1 MYRYFR
7 ELVKLYKNIT
17 GKISSSPIISGNSSN
32 VNTILILLLVSYFV
46 VGADLSK
53 EMARERGEFKFF
65 AGILTESN
73 TVDTFAYLDFMLID
87 PPVIGEVFY
96 IHFNPPISEVVELNR
111 SRAPPFYT
119 YA

>member
-1 MYRYFR
+1 M
-7 ELVKLYKNIT
+7 LVKLCRNIAE
-17 GKISSSPIISGNSSN
+17 KINSSPIVSGNSPN
-32 VNTILILLLVSYFV
+32 VNTILLLLFVSYFV

-65 AGILTESN
+65 SGILTESN
-73 TVDTFAYLDFMLID
+73 TVDTFAYLDLMHID
-87 PPVIGEVFY
+87 PPVIGEIIF
-96 IHFNPPISEVVELNR
+96 IDFSPPINDVVELNR

>member
-1 MYRYFR
+1 M
-7 ELVKLYKNIT
+7 
-17 GKISSSPIISGNSSN
+17 ISGNSSN

-73 TVDTFAYLDFMLID
+73 TVDTFAYLDFMNID
-87 PPVIGEVFY
+87 PPVIGEIKF
-96 IHFNPPISEVVELNR
+96 IHFTPPISDVVEINR
-111 SRAPPFYT
+111 SRAPPFNS